1 MQSLFRAN
9 LQVGSSKLFETH
21 HARSRDAENW
31 TSQMNFKMF
40 SHQLLAKIDTLT
52 HKQLIGILALIA
64 GLITVRIQYVHMGW
78 INSDSVLYL
87 EAAKWMVAGDFTKA
101 LAIYN
106 WPFYSI
112 CIATVSKIFHTPIF
126 LSAQILSTV
135 FFMLA
140 TTALLN
146 IVSLLGGNNRTIVI
160 GAITLFGCDYIVG
173 DILPMLMRDQGYWAF
188 FLLSVWA
195 FIKFTDHPT
204 WLMGG
209 LWQVSV
215 ITAALFRIEGIFY
228 LALPLVLLFEHE
240 KSWRCRLTQWLKANY
255 LNLLGLALLLIG
267 ILLLNAQQIGRLQE
281 LSPSNI
287 VQVYSENLLRKSV
300 MMSQQI
306 LGGFLEEYGLFVIL
320 VSLFLITFIKSILS
334 AGAIASAIAF
344 KYFWDFKNNIS
355 SRFRV
360 IYAVM
365 LITFLSMYM
374 IITKVFILSGR
385 YTITMAFM
393 LLILASFGIAKLF
406 QNHSARYSKK
416 IAVIVLLIFSITL
429 LKNLMPKPE
438 GFNFR
443 QDAMV
448 WLKKYNTKKEKV
460 FFNETRLAFYYQ
472 DDSLYEKITVGRKNS
487 NLFRNP
493 DIDLLNSYKF
503 FAIYVTKEDDRV
515 YKLLKYST
523 RFSEI
528 NSFRNNIGDK
538 RIYIF
543 RINNI
548 K

>member
-1 MQSLFRAN
+1 
-9 LQVGSSKLFETH
+9 
-21 HARSRDAENW
+21 
-31 TSQMNFKMF
+31 MNFKMF

-215 ITAALFRIEGIFY
+215 ITATLFRIEGIFY

-240 KSWRCRLTQWLKANY
+240 KSWRCRLTQWLKANH

-300 MMSQQI
+300 IMSQQI

-334 AGAIASAIAF
+334 AGAISSAIAF

-355 SRFRV
+355 ARFRV

-365 LITFLSMYM
+365 IITFLSMYG
-374 IITKVFILSGR
+374 IITKVFVLSGR

-393 LLILASFGIAKLF
+393 LLILASLGITKFL
-406 QNHSARYSKK
+406 QNHSHRYSKK
-416 IAVIVLLIFSITL
+416 IALVVLLLFSITL

-443 QDAMV
+443 QDAV
-448 WLKKYNTKKEKV
+448 LWLKQKNTMHEPVFFNDARLSYYYDDESVFLKITSQRNNREIYHNLNFEILHKYKYIVLYNTKGDEAPYQLIKSNTNQFLEIKLFVNHKKDKSVTIFENISWNMVKE
-460 FFNETRLAFYYQ
+460 
-472 DDSLYEKITVGRKNS
+472 
-487 NLFRNP
+487 
-493 DIDLLNSYKF
+493 
-503 FAIYVTKEDDRV
+503 
-515 YKLLKYST
+515 
-523 RFSEI
+523 
-528 NSFRNNIGDK
+528 
-538 RIYIF
+538 
-543 RINNI
+543 
-548 K
+548 

>member
-1 MQSLFRAN
+1 
-9 LQVGSSKLFETH
+9 
-21 HARSRDAENW
+21 
-31 TSQMNFKMF
+31 MNFKMF

-215 ITAALFRIEGIFY
+215 ITD
-228 LALPLVLLFEHE
+228 LP
-240 KSWRCRLTQWLKANY
+240 
-255 LNLLGLALLLIG
+255 
-267 ILLLNAQQIGRLQE
+267 
-281 LSPSNI
+281 
-287 VQVYSENLLRKSV
+287 
-300 MMSQQI
+300 
-306 LGGFLEEYGLFVIL
+306 
-320 VSLFLITFIKSILS
+320 
-334 AGAIASAIAF
+334 
-344 KYFWDFKNNIS
+344 
-355 SRFRV
+355 
-360 IYAVM
+360 
-365 LITFLSMYM
+365 
-374 IITKVFILSGR
+374 
-385 YTITMAFM
+385 
-393 LLILASFGIAKLF
+393 
-406 QNHSARYSKK
+406 
-416 IAVIVLLIFSITL
+416 
-429 LKNLMPKPE
+429 
-438 GFNFR
+438 
-443 QDAMV
+443 
-448 WLKKYNTKKEKV
+448 
-460 FFNETRLAFYYQ
+460 
-472 DDSLYEKITVGRKNS
+472 
-487 NLFRNP
+487 
-493 DIDLLNSYKF
+493 
-503 FAIYVTKEDDRV
+503 
-515 YKLLKYST
+515 
-523 RFSEI
+523 
-528 NSFRNNIGDK
+528 
-538 RIYIF
+538 
-543 RINNI
+543 
-548 K
+548 

>member
-1 MQSLFRAN
+1 
-9 LQVGSSKLFETH
+9 
-21 HARSRDAENW
+21 
-31 TSQMNFKMF
+31 MNFKMF
-40 SHQLLAKIDTLT
+40 AHHLLAKIDTLT

-334 AGAIASAIAF
+334 AGAICSAIAV
-344 KYFWDFKNNIS
+344 KYFWAFKNNTS
-355 SRFRV
+355 ARFRV

-374 IITKVFILSGR
+374 IITKVFVLSGR

-393 LLILASFGIAKLF
+393 LLILASFGIAKLL

>member
-1 MQSLFRAN
+1 
-9 LQVGSSKLFETH
+9 
-21 HARSRDAENW
+21 
-31 TSQMNFKMF
+31 MNFKMF

-215 ITAALFRIEGIFY
+215 ITATLFRIEGIFY

-267 ILLLNAQQIGRLQE
+267 ILLLNAEQIGRLQE

-287 VQVYSENLLRKSV
+287 VQAYSAKLLSKTDI
-300 MMSQQI
+300 MSQQV
-306 LGGFLEEYGLFVIL
+306 LGDFLEEYGLFVIL
-320 VSLFLITFIKSILS
+320 TGLFLITLIKSIFS
-334 AGAIASAIAF
+334 AGAICTAIAI
-344 KYFWDFKNNIS
+344 KYFRDCKNNTS
-355 SRFRV
+355 ARLRV
-360 IYAVM
+360 TYAVM
-365 LITFLSMYM
+365 LISLIGMYL

-385 YTITMAFM
+385 YTIAMAFM
-393 LLILASFGIAKLF
+393 LLILASLGIAKLF
-406 QNHSARYSKK
+406 QNHSHRHSKK
-416 IAVIVLLIFSITL
+416 IAVLMLAIFSITL
-429 LKNLMPKPE
+429 IKNLMPKPE
-438 GFNFR
+438 GFGFR
-443 QDAMV
+443 KEAMI
-448 WLKKYNTKKEKV
+448 WLKEHNPTNEKV
-460 FFNETRLAFYYQ
+460 YFNEIRLGYYYQ
-472 DDSLYEKITVGRKNS
+472 NHDQIYEMLVAQNIRKIKPKITQAELMQYRFVS
-487 NLFRNP
+487 VY
-493 DIDLLNSYKF
+493 S
-503 FAIYVTKEDDRV
+503 TKEDRDL
-515 YKLLKYST
+515 YELLKQDELHFKEVKRLTNFDQSKFVAIFENLQST
-523 RFSEI
+523 
-528 NSFRNNIGDK
+528 K
-538 RIYIF
+538 
-543 RINNI
+543 
-548 K
+548 

>member
-1 MQSLFRAN
+1 
-9 LQVGSSKLFETH
+9 
-21 HARSRDAENW
+21 
-31 TSQMNFKMF
+31 MNFKMF

-112 CIATVSKIFHTPIF
+112 CIATVSKILHTPIF

-146 IVSLLGGNNRTIVI
+146 IVLLLGGNNRTIVI

-209 LWQVSV
+209 LWQFSV
-215 ITAALFRIEGIFY
+215 ITATLFRIEGIFY

-287 VQVYSENLLRKSV
+287 VQVYSENLLRKSAI
-300 MMSQQI
+300 MSQQV

-334 AGAIASAIAF
+334 AGAICSAIAV
-344 KYFWDFKNNIS
+344 KYFWAFKNNTS
-355 SRFRV
+355 ARFRV

-374 IITKVFILSGR
+374 IITKVFVLSGR

-393 LLILASFGIAKLF
+393 LLILASFGIAKLL

-443 QDAMV
+443 QDAMI
-448 WLKKYNTKKEKV
+448 WLKQNNTMHEPV
-460 FFNETRLAFYYQ
+460 FFNDVRLSYYY
-472 DDSLYEKITVGRKNS
+472 DDESVFLKITSQRSNRDIYQNPSFETLHKYKYIALYKTKDDKALYQLIKSNTNQFLEIKLFVNDKHDKSVSIFKNINYLN
-487 NLFRNP
+487 NL
-493 DIDLLNSYKF
+493 
-503 FAIYVTKEDDRV
+503 
-515 YKLLKYST
+515 
-523 RFSEI
+523 
-528 NSFRNNIGDK
+528 
-538 RIYIF
+538 
-543 RINNI
+543 
-548 K
+548 